1 MDIDLHAASLF
12 ELLDWYAMHPERSMR
27 IRPTERCT
35 LRRLREALGRRR
47 LSSLTDDDFVDYAR
61 ARRRGHHTD
70 DAGQLRGPCA
80 ASTLNIEISFFNR
93 MFAFARRHG
102 WPAPDAGCIEMARAR
117 LRDDATIARAARRER
132 MPTDVEL
139 AKLRRA
145 MARDAHLLLPI
156 EDVVEF
162 ILCSARTLGETLRLR
177 WADID
182 LGRGVV
188 YLRTSD
194 HVMGTWARRA
204 RLTLE
209 AQELLGQQPRG
220 EPDARIFPFT
230 AAAMTTAFRRAC
242 VQAGV
247 DDLQFRDLRRLAIA
261 RLLHAGR
268 PVREVAAVAAYS
280 KLHDLRRYMHT
291 LVPA

>member
-1 MDIDLHAASLF
+1 VDTDLHAASLL
-12 ELLDWYAMHPERSMR
+12 ELLDWYAMHPERSTR

-47 LSSLTDDDFVDYAR
+47 LSSLTDDDFVGYAQ
-61 ARRRGHHTD
+61 ARRRGHHAD

-80 ASTLNIEISFFNR
+80 PSTLNIEISFFSR
-93 MFAFARRHG
+93 IFAFARRHG
-102 WPAPDAGCIEMARAR
+102 WPAPDAACIEIARAR
-117 LRDDATIARAARRER
+117 LRGDATIARAPRRER
-132 MPTDVEL
+132 MPTDDEL
-139 AKLRRA
+139 ARLRRVL
-145 MARDAHLLLPI
+145 ARDAHLLLPL

-162 ILCSARTLGETLRLR
+162 IVCSARTLGETLRLR
-177 WADID
+177 WADVD

-188 YLRTSD
+188 YLRSSD
-194 HVMGTWARRA
+194 HVLGPWARRA
-204 RLTLE
+204 RLTLD

-220 EPDARIFPFT
+220 EADTRVFPF
-230 AAAMTTAFRRAC
+230 AAASMTTAFRRAC
-242 VQAGV
+242 LQAGI

-261 RLLHAGR
+261 RLLQSGR

-280 KLHDLRRYMHT
+280 KLHDLRRYMDT